1 MIDRQQQQQSGKVT
15 LEDLLRLKRA
25 ERPPAE
31 FWAEF
36 DRTLHAKQ
44 LAAIVEKRPWW
55 RRQHS
60 WLSGSRWS
68 LPLGAAAALAV
79 TFATVGH
86 PIFSKAKSPRAT
98 SPRLAEAAAP
108 VATATLAAAA
118 RQVKTVSI
126 ATTEV
131 AQAPSTLPGRE
142 AVVPA
147 MSLETL
153 DRKALTPV
161 FVAATATAVAAPAVS
176 TAIARST
183 TPSHG
188 FNAAEQIAGL
198 ALTSDNSDAANAH
211 FAAVSSHD
219 ALTAPVFGSLLDK
232 TVARLEPTTRPVSR
246 AIEPLAQM
254 PTPKEARR
262 ARLVALLS
270 LPGYD
275 DAADSTSTV
284 SRSRERSLSHFN
296 DQAMYDAISRLE
308 MKNQHR
314 EAAIQF

>member
-1 MIDRQQQQQSGKVT
+1 MIDRQQQQSGKVT
-15 LEDLLRLKRA
+15 LEDLLHLKRA
-25 ERPPAE
+25 ERPRAE
-31 FWAEF
+31 FWTEF

-55 RRQHS
+55 RRQYA
-60 WLSGSRWS
+60 WRGASRWS
-68 LPLGAAAALAV
+68 LPLSAAAALAV

-86 PIFSKAKSPRAT
+86 PTLSKVKSPRSTAT
-98 SPRLAEAAAP
+98 KLAATP
-108 VATATLAAAA
+108 VATATLAAAVRPSSA
-118 RQVKTVSI
+118 MTSSVG
-126 ATTEV
+126 EV
-131 AQAPSTLPGRE
+131 AQTLVSIPSRE
-142 AVVPA
+142 DVVPT
-147 MSLETL
+147 MSLAAL
-153 DRKALTPV
+153 DRKAITPV
-161 FVAATATAVAAPAVS
+161 FVAAASTAPAISVAVS
-176 TAIARST
+176 RPSSA
-183 TPSHG
+183 SHG

-198 ALTSDNSDAANAH
+198 AIASDNDSANAH
-211 FAAVSSHD
+211 FASVSTRDS
-219 ALTAPVFGSLLDK
+219 LTAPVFGSLLDK
-232 TVARLEPTTRPVSR
+232 TVARLDTASMRSSSR

-275 DAADSTSTV
+275 DASDSSSTV

-308 MKNQHR
+308 MKSQHH

>member
-1 MIDRQQQQQSGKVT
+1 MIDRQQQQSGKVT

-25 ERPPAE
+25 ERPPVE

-55 RRQHS
+55 RRRHT
-60 WLSGSRWS
+60 WLRGGRCS

-86 PIFSKAKSPRAT
+86 PTLSKVKSPRAVST
-98 SPRLAEAAAP
+98 KLAATPAP
-108 VATATLAAAA
+108 VATATLTAAA
-118 RQVKTVSI
+118 RPMKNGSAATV
-126 ATTEV
+126 AV
-131 AQAPSTLPGRE
+131 AQASSKIPSRE
-142 AVVPA
+142 DVVPA
-147 MSLETL
+147 MSLDGL
-153 DRKALTPV
+153 DRKALTPI
-161 FVAATATAVAAPAVS
+161 FAVAATTAATAPALSVAVS
-176 TAIARST
+176 RPTSA
-183 TPSHG
+183 SHS

-198 ALTSDNSDAANAH
+198 AITSDNEASTAR
-211 FAAVSSHD
+211 FATVSSRD
-219 ALTAPVFGSLLDK
+219 SLTAPVFGSLLDK
-232 TVARLEPTTRPVSR
+232 TVARLDTTPRPVSR
-246 AIEPLAQM
+246 AVEPLAQV
-254 PTPKEARR
+254 PTPREARR

-275 DAADSTSTV
+275 DASDSTSTV
-284 SRSRERSLSHFN
+284 SRSRERSVSHFN

-308 MKNQHR
+308 MKSSHH

>member
-1 MIDRQQQQQSGKVT
+1 MIDRQQQQSGKVT

-55 RRQHS
+55 RRQHT
-60 WLSGSRWS
+60 WLSAGRWS
-68 LPLGAAAALAV
+68 LPLSAAAALAV
-79 TFATVGH
+79 TFATVSH
-86 PIFSKAKSPRAT
+86 PTLSKVKSPRAVST
-98 SPRLAEAAAP
+98 KLASAPAP
-108 VATATLAAAA
+108 VATATLAATA
-118 RQVKTVSI
+118 RPVRNSSMP
-126 ATTEV
+126 ASEV
-131 AQAPSTLPGRE
+131 AQVSAKIPSRE
-142 AVVPA
+142 DVVPA
-147 MSLETL
+147 MSLDGL
-153 DRKALTPV
+153 DRKSLTPI
-161 FVAATATAVAAPAVS
+161 FAAAAATAPALSVAVS
-176 TAIARST
+176 RPAST
-183 TPSHG
+183 SHG

-198 ALTSDNSDAANAH
+198 AITSDNEVSTAR

-219 ALTAPVFGSLLDK
+219 SLTAPVFGSLLDK
-232 TVARLEPTTRPVSR
+232 TVARLDATPRPVNR
-246 AIEPLAQM
+246 AVEPLAQV
-254 PTPKEARR
+254 PTPREARR

-275 DAADSTSTV
+275 DASDSTSTV

-308 MKNQHR
+308 MKSSRH